1 MKKRRNNHGRSTKSE
16 VPLEQKEYRQKNE
29 NIENRKQ
36 KKPKTEKT
44 EKKPEKKQKK
54 NLNTTKFKRR
64 KKFEDFNEKN
74 GATYPQAKTTLRRG
88 GSGTQ
93 QKLGANSTTKTTK
106 PRKFTRKVSP

>member
-44 EKKPEKKQKK
+44 EKKPEKNVKK
-54 NLNTTKFKRR
+54 KLKYSKITRK
-64 KKFEDFNEKN
+64 KKFEDFNKKKRSNMPASKN
-74 GATYPQAKTTLRRG
+74 EVTMRMVGDATKAR
-88 GSGTQ
+88 
-93 QKLGANSTTKTTK
+93 N
-106 PRKFTRKVSP
+106 KFRYENH